1 MLSTDLD
8 SFSREVRDVLAKT
21 FERKTDQNAP
31 RLPDEDERA
40 MQAHLA
46 DVGFAGLVIPA
57 GYGGQGLT
65 PDHQRLFARE
75 SAPYRM
81 PLGFT
86 VSLGMIAPTL
96 LDHASE
102 AQKRYHLPRMIR
114 GEEVWTQLLSEPSG
128 GSDLAGALTRAERD
142 GDCWVLNG
150 AKMWSTWADTADI
163 GMCLARTD
171 WDVPKH
177 RGLSVF
183 AVPLRAPGVTIEPV
197 RQADGE
203 CEFSQEFFD
212 DVSVPLENLIGN
224 EGQGWAVAQSL
235 LFHERNA
242 TGGVGYGEGMEGGRA
257 VARGLE
263 DVETFASVSPTE
275 AVVRSRYL
283 SEIFVATT
291 VQKHLGRRIGTGYR
305 TGALEG
311 QWGSLL
317 KLGAAMLSFRT
328 AEVAFALMAA
338 DGAMWSDGTTN
349 GPVGSEWLMSK
360 TLSIAGGTNEI
371 QRNIISE
378 RLLNLPREPSL
389 DGDLP
394 FREVRKRLGRPV

>member
-1 MLSTDLD
+1 
-8 SFSREVRDVLAKT
+8 
-21 FERKTDQNAP
+21 
-31 RLPDEDERA
+31 
-40 MQAHLA
+40 
-46 DVGFAGLVIPA
+46 
-57 GYGGQGLT
+57 
-65 PDHQRLFARE
+65 
-75 SAPYRM
+75 M

-96 LDHASE
+96 IAHGSE
-102 AQKRYHLPRMIR
+102 EQKRWHLPRMIR

-128 GSDLAGALTRAERD
+128 GSDLAGALTKAERD
-142 GDCWVLNG
+142 GDSWVLNG
-150 AKMWSTWADTADI
+150 AKMWSTGADIADI

-177 RGLSVF
+177 RGLSMF
-183 AVPLRAPGVTIEPV
+183 AVPLHAPGVTIEPV
-197 RQADGE
+197 RQADGGT
-203 CEFSQEFFD
+203 EFFQEFFD
-212 DVSVPLENLIGN
+212 DVSIPSGSLIGT
-224 EGQGWAVAQSL
+224 EGAGWSVAQAL

-263 DVETFASVSPTE
+263 DVEILARLSPADATI
-275 AVVRSRYL
+275 SGRYL
-283 SEIFVATT
+283 TEIFIATT
-291 VQKHLGRRIGTGYR
+291 VQGHLGRRVSTGYR

-317 KLGAAMLSFRT
+317 KLGAALLSFRR

-338 DGAMWSDGTTN
+338 DGCMWNDGSSN
-349 GPVGSEWLMSK
+349 GPVGSDWLMSK

-378 RLLNLPREPSL
+378 RLLNLPREPTFEK
-389 DGDLP
+389 DLS
-394 FREVRKRLGRPV
+394 FRDERERIGRSM